1 MRRIVVLDTWIN
13 ATNLGNKIIVEAVMR
28 ELREVFPGDFF
39 YQVPALEYLRASRK
53 LVKQADFVFL
63 AGANLLSSD
72 MNRSS
77 TCGWCLRY
85 TDMLWLRNVILI
97 GLGWWQY
104 QPYPPNLY
112 TRTLLRLILKRN
124 YYHAVRDSYTANRL
138 RTLGFNVLNTGCPT
152 IWKLTKQHCAE
163 IAQTKAT
170 DALLT
175 FTGYNRKPD
184 YDKLLYEVVKK
195 NYQKVYFWPQNY
207 RDYEYARDVCD
218 NGLIF
223 INSSVEALDDLLE
236 NQAIDHVGTRLHG
249 GIRALQHK
257 QRSFIVAVD
266 NRASEM
272 GKDFNLPVIPR
283 EKIGEQLELIINTNY
298 EISLN
303 IDNVSIAAWKNQ
315 FSTQGQLDGTEDL
328 GMMKVKNLARS
339 VLPSPVRRGVRRM
352 VDRALY

>member
-1 MRRIVVLDTWIN
+1 MRKIVVLDTWIN
-13 ATNLGNKIIVEAVMR
+13 DTNLGNKIIVEAVLR

-39 YQVPALEYLRASRK
+39 YQVPAMEYLRASRR
-53 LVKQADFVFL
+53 LVKQADLVFL

-77 TCGWCLRY
+77 TCEWRLRY
-85 TDMLWLRNVILI
+85 TDMLWLRNVVLI

-124 YYHAVRDSYTANRL
+124 CYHAVRDSYTANRL
-138 RTLGFNVLNTGCPT
+138 KALGFKVLNAGCPT

-163 IAQTKAT
+163 IARSKAT

-175 FTGYNRKPD
+175 FTAYNRKPE
-184 YDKLLYEVVKK
+184 YDKLLYDIVKN
-195 NYQKVYFWPQNY
+195 NYQRVYFWPQNY
-207 RDYEYARDVCD
+207 RDYEYARDVCG

-223 INSSVEALDDLLE
+223 VNPSVEALDDLLKG
-236 NQAIDHVGTRLHG
+236 QAIDHVGTRLHG
-249 GIRALQHK
+249 GIRALQRK
-257 QRSFIVAVD
+257 QRSLIIAVD
-266 NRASEM
+266 NRAAEM

-283 EKIGEQLELIINTNY
+283 EKIQDQLDQRINTNY
-298 EISLN
+298 AISVS
-303 IDNVSIAAWKNQ
+303 IDNRSIDTWKNQ
-315 FSTQGQLDGTEDL
+315 FSALGQLDGTENS
-328 GMMKVKNLARS
+328 GVMKFKNLARS
-339 VLPSPVRRGVRRM
+339 ILPPPVKRGVRRV